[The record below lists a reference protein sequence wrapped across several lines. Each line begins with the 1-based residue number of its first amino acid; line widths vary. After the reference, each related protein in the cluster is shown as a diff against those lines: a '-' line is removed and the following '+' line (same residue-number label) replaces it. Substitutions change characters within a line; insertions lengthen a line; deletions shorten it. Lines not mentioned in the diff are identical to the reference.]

1 MSDTP
6 LVCRCRWIDDSH
18 LTQQAGLPAI
28 DKLKVCR
35 TFMASV
41 SSLARISN
49 IPRKPKNEQRPPVS
63 NRMKKIILLTM
74 LLVFGCPAAYS
85 QTPPT
90 QSASPR
96 PTSSPQAPPRQPNSF
111 QLSDYGVSFAVEPR
125 LIIMMAALDAA
136 GFDPTP
142 AGAEPS
148 VFRAQVRKD
157 FADLDPEL
165 RGRLRTFYERNR
177 LPAPASAADQAARYV
192 SLAFALGPPPS
203 LEAPARSE
211 DLPGSLLEVL
221 DFAPL
226 VREFY
231 RRSGIDEK
239 LVSYTRAYQAEG
251 DRLRKPTSDMISAVL
266 SYLHTRP
273 VTVASERVVIKAP
286 GKKKGAPAYTIREH
300 ERHFRIVPDL
310 LGAPGAVNFRV
321 IADDYYA
328 VLPEGTDPTS
338 SELRRG
344 YLQYLIDPLIVRFNR
359 AIAERREQ
367 VKQVLAEREKAGA
380 TVTPDPFVAVS
391 RSLVAAAD
399 VRFEEA
405 RRIEILSTEARAK
418 LSVAKDDSTRQAISK
433 GFQAATA
440 AIQDESI
447 ARLAEEYERG
457 SVLAFFF
464 ADQLKGVESSGFDVA
479 TFFADMIAAFD
490 PVREIRRLA
499 ENAQA
504 RERALA
510 ARQARLVARQSE
522 VNPPAYSEAEKARA
536 AGLLKKLGEIEQT
549 LRLKDYENAELQ
561 LKKLL
566 TEYSGEPRIFFA
578 LAQTASFA
586 AADATDEE
594 VQTNRLNRALGNYR
608 LALEA
613 ASPET
618 DRALI
623 SRAHEAMG
631 RIHAFLENPAEAAK
645 EFDEA
650 IRIGEVPGG
659 AFKEAMEGKKKL
671 APPK

>member
-1 MSDTP
+1 
-6 LVCRCRWIDDSH
+6 
-18 LTQQAGLPAI
+18 
-28 DKLKVCR
+28 
-35 TFMASV
+35 MASV
-41 SSLARISN
+41 LSAARISN
-49 IPRKPKNEQRPPVS
+49 IPRNHHDRHKEQRLTC
-63 NRMKKIILLTM
+63 NLMTKTIFLTILLGLTCA
-74 LLVFGCPAAYS
+74 VAYS
-85 QTPPT
+85 QTTPKQT
-90 QSASPR
+90 ASPR
-96 PTSSPQAPPRQPNSF
+96 PTSSPQVPQRQAASF
-111 QLSDYGVSFAVEPR
+111 ELSDYGVTFTVEPR
-125 LIIMMAALDAA
+125 LIIMMAALAAA

-157 FADLDPEL
+157 FAELDPDL
-165 RGRLRTFYERNR
+165 SGRLRTFYERNR

-203 LEAPARSE
+203 LEAPARSD

-231 RRSGIDEK
+231 RRSGIDER
-239 LVSYTRAYQAEG
+239 LVSYTRAYQTEG
-251 DRLRKPTSDMISAVL
+251 DRLREPTSEMVRAVL
-266 SYLHTRP
+266 SYLHTQP
-273 VTVASERVVIKAP
+273 VTVSTERVLVKAP
-286 GKKKGAPAYTIREH
+286 GKKKGSPAYTTREH

-321 IADDYYA
+321 IADEYYA
-328 VLPEGTDPTS
+328 VLPEGTDPAS

-359 AIAERREQ
+359 AIAERRDQ

-391 RSLVAAAD
+391 RSLVAAAE

-405 RRIEILSTEARAK
+405 RRIEIRSTEARAK
-418 LSVAKDDSTRQAISK
+418 LGVAKDDSTRQAISK
-433 GFQAATA
+433 EFQAATA
-440 AIQDESI
+440 AIQDESV

-457 SVLAFFF
+457 AVLSFFF
-464 ADQLKGVESSGFDVA
+464 AEQLKGIESSGFDVA
-479 TFFADMIAAFD
+479 TFFADMISAFD
-490 PVREIRRLA
+490 PVRETRRLA

-504 RERALA
+504 RERAMA
-510 ARQARLVARQSE
+510 ARQSRLSARQTDM
-522 VNPPAYSEAEKARA
+522 NPPAYSEAEKVRA
-536 AGLLKKLGEIEQT
+536 AGLIKRLEEIEQT
-549 LRLKDYENAELQ
+549 LRLKDYENAEAQ
-561 LKKLL
+561 LKNLL
-566 TEYSGEPRIFFA
+566 KEYSREPRIFFA

-594 VQTNRLNRALGNYR
+594 VQSNRLNRALGNYR

-631 RIHAFLENPAEAAK
+631 RIYAFLDNTAEAAK

-659 AFKEAMEGKKKL
+659 AFKEALEGKKKL
-671 APPK
+671 AP

>member
-1 MSDTP
+1 
-6 LVCRCRWIDDSH
+6 
-18 LTQQAGLPAI
+18 
-28 DKLKVCR
+28 
-35 TFMASV
+35 MASV
-41 SSLARISN
+41 LCLARISN
-49 IPRKPKNEQRPPVS
+49 IPRNHHDRDKERRLICDLMTKT
-63 NRMKKIILLTM
+63 IFLTILLGLTSA
-74 LLVFGCPAAYS
+74 VVYS
-85 QTPPT
+85 QTTPGQAAP
-90 QSASPR
+90 AR
-96 PTSSPQAPPRQPNSF
+96 PTSSPQVPQRQSTSF
-111 QLSDYGVSFAVEPR
+111 QLSDFGVTFTVEPR
-125 LIIMMAALDAA
+125 LIIMMAALEAA

-157 FADLDPEL
+157 FAELDPDL
-165 RGRLRTFYERNR
+165 RSRLRTFFDRNK

-239 LVSYTRAYQAEG
+239 LVSYTRAYQTEG
-251 DRLRKPTSDMISAVL
+251 DRLRKPTGEIVRAVL
-266 SYLHTRP
+266 SYLHTQP
-273 VTVASERVVIKAP
+273 VTVFTERVPVKAP
-286 GKKKGAPAYTIREH
+286 GKKKGSPRYTSREH

-328 VLPEGTDPTS
+328 VLPEGTDPAS

-344 YLQYLIDPLIVRFNR
+344 YLQFLIDPLIVRFNR
-359 AIAERREQ
+359 AIAERRDQ
-367 VKQVLAEREKAGA
+367 IKQVLAEREKAGG

-399 VRFEEA
+399 VRFDEA
-405 RRIEILSTEARAK
+405 RRIEVLSTEARAK
-418 LSVAKDDSTRQAISK
+418 LSVAKNDVARQAISK
-433 GFQAATA
+433 EFQAATA
-440 AIQDESI
+440 AIQDESV

-457 SVLAFFF
+457 AVLAFFF
-464 ADQLKGVESSGFDVA
+464 AEQLKGIDTSGFDIA
-479 TFFADMIAAFD
+479 TFFADMISAFD
-490 PVREIRRLA
+490 PARETGRLA
-499 ENAQA
+499 ENTKA

-510 ARQARLVARQSE
+510 ARQSRLAARQTDM
-522 VNPPAYSEAEKARA
+522 NPPAYTEAEKARA
-536 AGLLKKLGEIEQT
+536 AALIKKLGEIEQT
-549 LRLKDYENAELQ
+549 LRLKDYENAETQ
-561 LKKLL
+561 LKSLL
-566 TEYSGEPRIFFA
+566 KEYSGEPRIFFA

-586 AADATDEE
+586 AADATDED
-594 VQTNRLNRALGNYR
+594 VQSNRLNRALGNYR
-608 LALEA
+608 LALAA

-631 RIHAFLENPAEAAK
+631 RIYAFLENNAEAAR

-659 AFKEAMEGKKKL
+659 AFKEAVEGKKKL
-671 APPK
+671 GPSQ